1 MFSFFKKN
9 IKTAIANYVI
19 SDYPELVIIKSIL
32 DFLKNNSKKV
42 QKKIIHSSISLQL
55 TVVAL
60 N

>member
-32 DFLKNNSKKV
+32 DFLKNNSKK
-42 QKKIIHSSISLQL
+42 S
-55 TVVAL
+55 TEE
-60 N
+60 NYT